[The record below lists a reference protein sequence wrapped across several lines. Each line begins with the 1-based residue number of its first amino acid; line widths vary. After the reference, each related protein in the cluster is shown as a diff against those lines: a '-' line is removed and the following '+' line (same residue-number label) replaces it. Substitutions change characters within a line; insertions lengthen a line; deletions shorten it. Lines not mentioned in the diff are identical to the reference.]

1 MFYDNSL
8 SKSIDRMLNPVTIE
22 TQMMIRK
29 PIQQVF
35 EAFIDPEI
43 TSKFWFSS
51 ATAKLEQGKTV
62 EWTWEKYQVSAK
74 VNVTKIIANE
84 LIQIQ
89 WGEPNSSVDFIFEAL
104 SDNQTYIRIQNYNI
118 PLQGDEL
125 IAFII
130 DSTGG
135 FTTVLDSLKAYLEH
149 GLELNLV
156 QDKFPPF

>member
-1 MFYDNSL
+1 MP
-8 SKSIDRMLNPVTIE
+8 NPVTIE

-29 PIQQVF
+29 PVSKVF
-35 EAFIDPEI
+35 KAFIDPEI

-51 ATAKLEQGKTV
+51 STGKLEQGHTV
-62 EWTWEKYQVSAK
+62 TWTWEKYQVSTK
-74 VNVTKIIANE
+74 VMVTKLIANE

-89 WGEPNSSVDFIFEAL
+89 WGEPSSTVDFRFEKI
-104 SDNQTYIRIQNYNI
+104 NETQTYLRIQNYNI
-118 PLQGDEL
+118 ALQGDEL

-149 GLELNLV
+149 DLQLNLV
-156 QDKFPPF
+156 HDKFPPF

>member
-1 MFYDNSL
+1 
-8 SKSIDRMLNPVTIE
+8 MLNPVIIE
-22 TQMMIRK
+22 TQMLIRK
-29 PIQQVF
+29 PIHSVF
-35 EAFIDPEI
+35 EAFIDPKI

-51 ATAKLEQGKTV
+51 ATASLEQGKTV

-74 VNVTKIIANE
+74 VQVTKIIANE

-89 WGEPNSSVDFIFEAL
+89 WGEPTSTVDFIFEAING
-104 SDNQTYIRIQNYNI
+104 NQTYLRIQNYNI

-125 IAFII
+125 MQFVI

-135 FTTVLDSLKAYLEH
+135 FTTVVDSLKAYLEH
-149 GLELNLV
+149 GIQLHLV